1 MCSWSKSITTIEA
14 DYCVYQHFAKVTV
27 TMLQLEH
34 VKALLPM
41 TEALLPMIEALLPI
55 TEALLPMT

>member
-1 MCSWSKSITTIEA
+1 MCSWNKSIPTIEA

-34 VKALLPM
+34 VKALM
-41 TEALLPMIEALLPI
+41 PMIEALLPM
-55 TEALLPMT
+55 TEA